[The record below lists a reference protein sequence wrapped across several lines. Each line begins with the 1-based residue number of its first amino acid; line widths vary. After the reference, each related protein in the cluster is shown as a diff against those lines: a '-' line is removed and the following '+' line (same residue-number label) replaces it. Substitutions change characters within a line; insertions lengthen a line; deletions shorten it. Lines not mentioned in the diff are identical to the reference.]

1 MGRPAKYR
9 VLWTRTAS
17 GDLAEIIDFIAGDS
31 PDRAS
36 RILGEL
42 ERAAGKLAVMP
53 LRGRVVPE
61 LAVFGIRNYRQI
73 VYSPWRIV
81 FRVAGR
87 EVIVLAVLD
96 GRRHLEDLLLAR
108 LLRE

>member
-17 GDLAEIIDFIAGDS
+17 GDLAEIIDFIAGDN

-36 RILGEL
+36 RILGKIEQ
-42 ERAAGKLAVMP
+42 AAGKLAVMP

>member
-31 PDRAS
+31 PDRAPK
-36 RILGEL
+36 ILDGIES
-42 ERAAGKLAVMP
+42 AAGKLDVMP

-73 VYSPWRIV
+73 VYSPWRIIY
-81 FRVAGR
+81 RIAGR
-87 EVIVLAVLD
+87 EVFVLTVLD

-108 LLRE
+108 LLRD